1 MIITSFITIGSIIY
15 VGLIGG
21 SLMLVNSFIIL
32 WPCKVKGELKAT
44 GQIFCIHR
52 LLPILIDTAIIMVK
66 QSKKLRIS
74 MRKWH
79 KTKGIPRI

>member
-1 MIITSFITIGSIIY
+1 MDRKTVLKLDCSYAVSKIIQ
-15 VGLIGG
+15 L
-21 SLMLVNSFIIL
+21 
-32 WPCKVKGELKAT
+32 KGELKAT

-52 LLPILIDTAIIMVK
+52 LLPIMIDTAIIMVK

-79 KTKGIPRI
+79 KTKGIPRIWTSAIL